1 MTVQLSNLE
10 HLPNYQITERLDVV
24 YGSTV
29 RSKHVGKDLF
39 AGLKNI
45 VGGELTA
52 YTELLDES
60 RQEAI
65 DRMVIKA
72 EALGADAVVGLRFS
86 TSSIAQ
92 GAAELF
98 VYGTAVK
105 AVPMPQQSTSHQS
118 QQPPNNH
125 SGHDDFNNHNY
136 DQSHNNNQDHSQ
148 AAPQAPK
155 ADDDL
160 PRFNPF
166 G

>member
-1 MTVQLSNLE
+1 MQLSNLE

-29 RSKHVGKDLF
+29 RSKHVGQDIF
-39 AGLKNI
+39 AGIKNI

-52 YTELLDES
+52 YTDLLEES

-65 DRMVIKA
+65 DRMIKKA
-72 EALGADAVVGLRFS
+72 KLLNADAVVGIRFS

-105 AVPMPQQSTSHQS
+105 VAPLLSSNH
-118 QQPPNNH
+118 PN
-125 SGHDDFNNHNY
+125 
-136 DQSHNNNQDHSQ
+136 QSHPNQSYPNPPQEPTAPVVTPSQ
-148 AAPQAPK
+148 
-155 ADDDL
+155 DL
-160 PRFNPF
+160 PRFHPF
-166 G
+166 D

>member
-39 AGLKNI
+39 ASLKNI

-52 YTELLDES
+52 YTELLEES

-65 DRMVIKA
+65 DRMIVKA

-92 GAAELF
+92 GASELF

-105 AVPMPQQSTSHQS
+105 AVPVQ
-118 QQPPNNH
+118 QQPASAQPPH
-125 SGHDDFNNHNY
+125 SPSSHDPSIQN
-136 DQSHNNNQDHSQ
+136 SQ
-148 AAPQAPK
+148 PPAPA
-155 ADDDL
+155 DDL
-160 PRFNPF
+160 PRFNTF

>member
-52 YTELLDES
+52 YTELLEES

-65 DRMVIKA
+65 DRMVVKA

-92 GAAELF
+92 GASELF

-105 AVPMPQQSTSHQS
+105 AVPMPPISTHGPQSHQ
-118 QQPPNNH
+118 PPSNH
-125 SGHDDFNNHNY
+125 SGHTDLNNHNN
-136 DQSHNNNQDHSQ
+136 DQSHSQ
-148 AAPQAPK
+148 AAPQSPSTA
-155 ADDDL
+155 ADDL

>member
-1 MTVQLSNLE
+1 MAVQLSNLE

-52 YTELLDES
+52 YTELLEES

-65 DRMVIKA
+65 DRMIVKA

-92 GAAELF
+92 GASELF

-105 AVPMPQQSTSHQS
+105 AVPMS
-118 QQPPNNH
+118 QQQFQNPPSDNH
-125 SGHDDFNNHNY
+125 YSSGQTPN
-136 DQSHNNNQDHSQ
+136 
-148 AAPQAPK
+148 PQAQTSP
-155 ADDDL
+155 DDL

>member
-52 YTELLDES
+52 YTELLEES

-65 DRMVIKA
+65 DRMIVKA

-92 GAAELF
+92 GASELF

-105 AVPMPQQSTSHQS
+105 AIPMPQQVYQTPPSDSYHQS
-118 QQPPNNH
+118 GQQPNLKN
-125 SGHDDFNNHNY
+125 S
-136 DQSHNNNQDHSQ
+136 
-148 AAPQAPK
+148 APTAT
-155 ADDDL
+155 DDL

>member
-52 YTELLDES
+52 YTELLEES

-65 DRMVIKA
+65 DRMVVKA

-105 AVPMPQQSTSHQS
+105 AIPMQQQPAYQSTNQSSNQLPSH
-118 QQPPNNH
+118 H
-125 SGHDDFNNHNY
+125 SGH
-136 DQSHNNNQDHSQ
+136 SQ
-148 AAPQAPK
+148 NEEPMPSAAQPSKPAQTS
-155 ADDDL
+155 DDL

-166 G
+166 GE

>member
-52 YTELLDES
+52 YTELLEES

-65 DRMVIKA
+65 DRMVVKA

-92 GAAELF
+92 GASELF

-105 AVPMPQQSTSHQS
+105 AVPMPPISTHGPQSHQ
-118 QQPPNNH
+118 PPSNH
-125 SGHDDFNNHNY
+125 SGHTDLNNHNN
-136 DQSHNNNQDHSQ
+136 DQSHNHSQ
-148 AAPQAPK
+148 AAPQSPSTAT
-155 ADDDL
+155 DDL

>member
-1 MTVQLSNLE
+1 MAVQLSNLE

-52 YTELLDES
+52 YTELLEES

-65 DRMVIKA
+65 DRMIIKA

-92 GAAELF
+92 GASELF

-105 AVPMPQQSTSHQS
+105 AIPMQQRVDESAHQ
-118 QQPPNNH
+118 Q
-125 SGHDDFNNHNY
+125 
-136 DQSHNNNQDHSQ
+136 HSQ
-148 AAPQAPK
+148 IGQTPNPTQTPT
-155 ADDDL
+155 DDL

-166 G
+166 GE

>member
-1 MTVQLSNLE
+1 MQLSNLE

-29 RSKHVGKDLF
+29 RSKHVGKDIF

-65 DRMVIKA
+65 DRMVKKA
-72 EALGADAVVGLRFS
+72 ELLGADAVVGLRFS

-105 AVPMPQQSTSHQS
+105 VAPLSSPRYFDQGR
-118 QQPPNNH
+118 PN
-125 SGHDDFNNHNY
+125 
-136 DQSHNNNQDHSQ
+136 QSHLNQSYSDQGYSNPPSQ
-148 AAPQAPK
+148 HPQGLIDPAPNLEKKPDQ
-155 ADDDL
+155 DL
-160 PRFNPF
+160 PRFHPF
-166 G
+166 D

>member
-1 MTVQLSNLE
+1 MAVQLSNLE

-52 YTELLDES
+52 YTELLEES

-65 DRMVIKA
+65 DRMIVKA
-72 EALGADAVVGLRFS
+72 EALGADAIVGLRFS

-92 GAAELF
+92 GASELF
-98 VYGTAVK
+98 VYGTAVR
-105 AVPMPQQSTSHQS
+105 AVPQQQFQNPPSDSHHLSAQRMNPQT
-118 QQPPNNH
+118 PT
-125 SGHDDFNNHNY
+125 
-136 DQSHNNNQDHSQ
+136 
-148 AAPQAPK
+148 AP
-155 ADDDL
+155 DDL

>member
-52 YTELLDES
+52 YTELLEES

-65 DRMVIKA
+65 DRMVVKA

-105 AVPMPQQSTSHQS
+105 AVPMQQQPVYQSTN
-118 QQPPNNH
+118 QPPNQPPNHH
-125 SGHDDFNNHNY
+125 SGH
-136 DQSHNNNQDHSQ
+136 SQ
-148 AAPQAPK
+148 NEESMPSAAQPSKPAQTS
-155 ADDDL
+155 DDL

-166 G
+166 GE

>member
-10 HLPNYQITERLDVV
+10 HLPGYQITERLDVV

-52 YTELLDES
+52 YTELLEES

-65 DRMVIKA
+65 DRMVLKA
-72 EALGADAVVGLRFS
+72 EAMNADAVVGLRFS

-92 GAAELF
+92 GASELF

-105 AVPMPQQSTSHQS
+105 AVRQQNQSMPAT
-118 QQPPNNH
+118 PPSDPYNH
-125 SGHDDFNNHNY
+125 SD
-136 DQSHNNNQDHSQ
+136 
-148 AAPQAPK
+148 QAPV
-155 ADDDL
+155 DSGPTDDL